1 MKPTAGSSRKGFTLI
16 EVLVALV
23 ILSVAMLGVLDAMA
37 IAMQQNVELYCRD
50 EAVRIAEQDM
60 NQVRN
65 TKFDDLGNSDYSV
78 TRTYKQFQKTFNV
91 KRTLT
96 KYTEDVSLGTVRS
109 YSVQV
114 QVSYT
119 INGRDRTHNATSIV
133 SRGV

>member
-1 MKPTAGSSRKGFTLI
+1 MKPTAGSSRKGFTLV

-23 ILSVAMLGVLDAMA
+23 ILSIAMLGVLDAMA

-65 TKFDDLGNSDYSV
+65 TLFTGIGNSNYNVS
-78 TRTYKQFQKTFNV
+78 RTYKQFQKTFTV
-91 KRTLT
+91 QRTVT
-96 KYTEDVSLGTVRS
+96 AYSGNS

-119 INGRDRTHNATSIV
+119 INGRAHAHNATSIV
-133 SRGV
+133 SRGI